1 LELKEYVKSR
11 FPEIERISDV
21 ELREKTVAVWAEAMK
36 RGGWTSMDDVPFTQ
50 VVPGMTDS
58 LIEHTRRV
66 TRMAIAVGET
76 RDDLNMD
83 LLISSAILHDVG
95 KALEYERGEDGEVKV
110 GEFGRRIRH
119 PVSGAALAYEMG
131 LPYQV
136 VHAIAA
142 HSKEGEFVYRT
153 PEAVVVYHCDFIDF
167 EVAKS
172 KRGLK

>member
-1 LELKEYVKSR
+1 VDRLREYVKSR
-11 FPEIERISDV
+11 FPEIGEITDPD
-21 ELREKTVAVWAEAMK
+21 LREKTLETWVEAMK
-36 RGGWTSMDDVPFTQ
+36 RGGWTTMDDVPFTQ

-66 TRMAIAVGET
+66 TRMAIAVGRA
-76 RDDLNMD
+76 RDDIDMD
-83 LLISSAILHDVG
+83 LLISSALLHDVG
-95 KALEYERGEDGEVKV
+95 KALEYERTPEGIKV

-119 PVSGAALAYEMG
+119 PVSGAALAYELG

-142 HSKEGEFVYRT
+142 HSKEGEFVLRT

-172 KRGLK
+172 KRGLR

>member
-1 LELKEYVKSR
+1 MNDLREYVRSR
-11 FPEIERISDV
+11 FPEV
-21 ELREKTVAVWAEAMK
+21 EQIGDSGLREKTVDVWAEAMK

-66 TRMAIAVGET
+66 TRMAIAVGRT
-76 RDDLNMD
+76 RDDIDMD
-83 LLISSAILHDVG
+83 LLISSALLHDVG
-95 KALEYERGEDGEVKV
+95 KALEYERTPEGIKV